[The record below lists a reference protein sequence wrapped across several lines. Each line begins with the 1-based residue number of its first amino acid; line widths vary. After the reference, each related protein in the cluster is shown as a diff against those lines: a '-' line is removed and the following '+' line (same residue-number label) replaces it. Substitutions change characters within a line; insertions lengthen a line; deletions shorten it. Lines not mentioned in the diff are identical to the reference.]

1 MVSRPT
7 NWPNGQRNSARRPLP
22 NLLRRASTSVS
33 LAAAGSRDEW
43 LGRLPPHDS
52 PGRVAMVAVFSAQ
65 VVDTFREV
73 RVAVAISVINMKG
86 GVGKTT
92 IATLLCKRFARS
104 LNVLAIDLD
113 PQANMSQALMGEQGY
128 RRFLDDRSPSI
139 VEVFNG
145 FQPPG
150 IAPSPT
156 RLEASDVARSVR
168 HNRREKLRIIPS
180 RFDFSDKLRTASK
193 ADEQALARFI
203 VDDFDDIDIVFIDC
217 APTESVLTCAAYHA
231 SRYVL
236 VPVRPEYFATIGFP
250 LLQRSLEDF
259 RRSNPT
265 HDIDV
270 LGVAI
275 NNGFYHGGNDGG
287 PEKQRA
293 MADIRR
299 EAAKHEWRIFHNE
312 ILFSRGFPKIMR
324 GDHSYSG
331 NAELFF
337 LVADEIRSVLSEEGH
352 LS

>member
-1 MVSRPT
+1 M
-7 NWPNGQRNSARRPLP
+7 
-22 NLLRRASTSVS
+22 
-33 LAAAGSRDEW
+33 
-43 LGRLPPHDS
+43 
-52 PGRVAMVAVFSAQ
+52 
-65 VVDTFREV
+65 
-73 RVAVAISVINMKG
+73 AVAISVINMKG

-92 IATLLCKRFARS
+92 VATLLCKRFARS
-104 LNVLAIDLD
+104 LKVLAVDLD

-128 RRFLDDRSPSI
+128 RRFLDDRSLSI
-139 VEVFNG
+139 VEVFKG

-150 IAPSPT
+150 TSPSPT
-156 RLEASDVARSVR
+156 QLKASDVARTIR
-168 HNRREKLRIIPS
+168 HSRKDRLRIIPS
-180 RFDFSDKLRTASK
+180 RFDFSDSLRAASN

-203 VDDFDDIDIVFIDC
+203 ADGFDDVDIVFIDC
-217 APTESVLTCAAYHA
+217 APTESVLTRAAYHA

-293 MADIRR
+293 MADIRS
-299 EAAKHEWRIFHNE
+299 EAAKHEWRIFRNE

-337 LVADEIRSVLSEEGH
+337 LFADEIRDALSEEGH